1 MKSTSIVAFGA
12 AALLATAACDKEP
25 TKLDALAQS
34 ASSTIGGGGGGDTS
48 ELAARVARLEQS
60 LAAREDALK
69 FLDAVYEDQLER
81 SAKPK
86 PGAIYG
92 VDIQQN
98 LDANHVEGSRD
109 ALVTIV
115 EAFDFA

>member
-1 MKSTSIVAFGA
+1 MKPTSSIVAFGA

-34 ASSTIGGGGGGDTS
+34 ASSTMGGGGGDTS

-60 LAAREDALK
+60 LAAREDALA

-86 PGAIYG
+86 PGTIYG

-98 LDANHVEGSRD
+98 LAANHVEGSRD
-109 ALVTIV
+109 ALVTII

>member
-1 MKSTSIVAFGA
+1 MKPSILAFGA

-34 ASSTIGGGGGGDTS
+34 SLSSGGGGGGDTS

-69 FLDAVYEDQLER
+69 FLDAVYDDQLER

-86 PGAIYG
+86 PGVVYG

-98 LDANHVEGSRD
+98 LDAGHLEGSRD